1 MAAIESGP
9 SVGMTSDDAPY
20 ASPAPASPA
29 FAVPAPEHE
38 VAPDVEPQRTRA
50 PRPWVTMLALLPAL
64 TVVSLWLHSARY
76 SASYTWHPEPY
87 LSRSIASTAGV
98 IRLAEVTA
106 PGWDAMTVLVERQFP
121 FVQYRY
127 VQSADGRTRTKVL
140 AISYV
145 APLLL
150 SVIPAALVARRR
162 RDAEQGEDEAN

>member
-9 SVGMTSDDAPY
+9 SVGMTSDDVPH
-20 ASPAPASPA
+20 ASPVPAPPA
-29 FAVPAPEHE
+29 VAVPASEHA
-38 VAPDVEPQRTRA
+38 VAPGDGPRRTGP

-64 TVVSLWLHSARY
+64 TVFSLWLHSARY
-76 SASYTWHPEPY
+76 SASYTWHPEPH

-106 PGWDAMTVLVERQFP
+106 PSWDAMTVMVEREFP

-127 VQSADGRTRTKVL
+127 VQSADGRTRTKIL
-140 AISYV
+140 AISYM
-145 APLLL
+145 APLIL

-162 RDAEQGEDEAN
+162 RDAEAGDDEAG